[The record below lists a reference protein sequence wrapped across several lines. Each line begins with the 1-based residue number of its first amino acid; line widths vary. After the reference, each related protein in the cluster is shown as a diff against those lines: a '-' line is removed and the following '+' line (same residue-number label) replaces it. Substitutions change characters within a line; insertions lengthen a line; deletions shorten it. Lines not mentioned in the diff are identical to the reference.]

1 VELVLAPDNR
11 QINTLCTLHKLMKG
25 KHYLKDNIANEI
37 GGGGKSSI
45 NTWGTAISPTKD
57 L

>member
-1 VELVLAPDNR
+1 
-11 QINTLCTLHKLMKG
+11 MKG

-45 NTWGTAISPTKD
+45 NTWGTSISPTKD